1 MYCCFGHI
9 YAPFELK
16 DGGQFHSGQILHD
29 IEDGVFVN
37 VAICEVGV
45 ALFAGQHD
53 QAKWADLFPKCLVV
67 HRLKPILDVIYVP
80 EFHSEIIIAER
91 EVPSQFSHYNRGNP

>member
-1 MYCCFGHI
+1 MNCCVGHI

-45 ALFAGQHD
+45 ALFAGQHN
-53 QAKWADLFPKCLVV
+53 QAKWFDLFPKALVV
-67 HRLKPILDVIYVP
+67 HRLKPIHNVVYIA
-80 EFHSEIIIAER
+80 EFHNQIISER
-91 EVPSQFSHYNRGNP
+91 RPHSQFVCCNQGNP